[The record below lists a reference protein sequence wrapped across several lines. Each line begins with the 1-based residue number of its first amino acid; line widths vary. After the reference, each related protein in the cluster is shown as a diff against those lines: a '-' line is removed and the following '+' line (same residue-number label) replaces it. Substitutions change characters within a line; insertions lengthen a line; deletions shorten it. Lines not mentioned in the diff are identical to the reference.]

1 MCGITGIFN
10 YRSKSP
16 VKRHVA
22 EKMKNTIIHRG
33 PDDEG
38 SYFFDD
44 AGLFLG
50 FRRLSI
56 IDLSTGHQPMCNED
70 GAVWIVFN
78 GEIYNFPELRSELKS
93 YGHIFK
99 TNSDTETILH
109 AYEQW
114 GMEAFSRLNGMYGF
128 ALWDSNKRQLILAR
142 DPFGIKPLYYWT
154 NDKSIA
160 FGSEL
165 KSILHHPE
173 VVREV
178 DLQAIGDFLTLTYVP
193 SPRTAFSGIKKL
205 PPGFAVICSEKG
217 FEIKRFYRKP
227 PRLNNSY
234 KETDLIEELRE
245 RIVQAIKR
253 QMISD
258 VPIGAMLS
266 GGVDSSTLVN
276 IMTELSDEPIKT
288 FTVGF
293 EGDYEFNELH
303 VAREVANSIGSNHF
317 EAILSSKDY
326 ENLLPHSIWHLEEPV
341 ATTSTLAFYLICKLA
356 RQHVTVVLTGQGAD
370 EPFAGYPRHLGERY
384 GSVYR
389 LIPSLLRKGLV
400 TPLIERLPRN
410 ERLKRAVRSL
420 GIKDPVQRMYH
431 VYNTINHDLKE
442 KLLRNSFQENG
453 NNEILDSIKTWQEDV
468 AQLDGLS
475 QMLYIDSRFSLSDN
489 LLMYGD
495 KMSMAVSLE
504 ARVPFL
510 DLELMS
516 FVESIPPAFKIKGL
530 TQKYLL
536 KKAASKWISDDLI
549 KRKKVGFAIPVD
561 EWFQSE
567 MRKSVEDKLLSQGS
581 ACRTFFNPEA
591 IKKMLDDHQNK
602 KEDHKRIL
610 FSLLTFEI
618 WHELFI
624 KPVVWNGV

>member
-1 MCGITGIFN
+1 MCGITGIYN
-10 YRSKSP
+10 YKSKEP
-16 VKRHVA
+16 VDRHLS
-22 EKMKNTIIHRG
+22 EKMKNSIIHRG

-38 SYFFDD
+38 SYFFDK

-56 IDLSTGHQPMCNED
+56 IDLSTGHQPMCNEN
-70 GAVWIVFN
+70 GSVWIAFN
-78 GEIYNFPELRSELKS
+78 GEIYNFPDLRSELTS
-93 YGHIFK
+93 LGHTFK
-99 TNSDTETILH
+99 TNSDTETIIH

-114 GMEAFSRLNGMYGF
+114 GMDAFSKLNGMYGF
-128 ALWDSNKRQLILAR
+128 ALWDSNNRQLILAR
-142 DPFGIKPLYYWT
+142 DPFGIKPLYYRAS
-154 NDKSIA
+154 DKSIV

-165 KSILHHPE
+165 KSILHFSQ
-173 VVREV
+173 VKREV
-178 DLQAIGDFLTLTYVP
+178 DLQALSDFLTLTYVP
-193 SPRTAFSGIKKL
+193 SPSTAFKGIKKL
-205 PPGFAVICSEKG
+205 PPGFALICSENG
-217 FEIKRFYRKP
+217 FKVQRFYKKP
-227 PRLNNSY
+227 PKLNY
-234 KETDLIEELRE
+234 AFKENELIEELRE
-245 RIVQAIKR
+245 RIVQAVKR

-258 VPIGAMLS
+258 VPLGAMLS
-266 GGVDSSTLVN
+266 GGVDSSTLVK
-276 IMTELSDEPIKT
+276 IMTELSGEQIKT

-303 VAREVANSIGSNHF
+303 IAREVAKSIGSNHF
-317 EAILSSKDY
+317 EAVVSSKDY
-326 ENLLPHSIWHLEEPV
+326 EDLLPHSIWHLEEPV

-389 LIPSLLRKGLV
+389 LIPAFLRQTIV
-400 TPLIERLPRN
+400 APLIERLPRN

-420 GIKDPVQRMYH
+420 GIQDPVQRMFH
-431 VYNTINHDLKE
+431 VYNTINHELKKE
-442 KLLRNSFQENG
+442 LLQNSFQANG
-453 NNEILDSIKTWQEDV
+453 NNEIIDSIKIWQDDV
-468 AQLDGLS
+468 AGLDGLS

-489 LLMYGD
+489 LLTYGD

-510 DLELMS
+510 DLELMN
-516 FVESIPPAFKIKGL
+516 FVESIPPSLKIKGL

-536 KKAASKWISDDLI
+536 KKAASKWLSDDLI

-567 MRKSVEDKLLSQGS
+567 MRKSVEDKLLSEGS
-581 ACRTFFNPEA
+581 ACRTFLNPLP
-591 IKKMLDDHQNK
+591 IRKMLDEHQNK

-618 WHELFI
+618 WHEMFI
-624 KPVVWNGV
+624 KPVVWNET